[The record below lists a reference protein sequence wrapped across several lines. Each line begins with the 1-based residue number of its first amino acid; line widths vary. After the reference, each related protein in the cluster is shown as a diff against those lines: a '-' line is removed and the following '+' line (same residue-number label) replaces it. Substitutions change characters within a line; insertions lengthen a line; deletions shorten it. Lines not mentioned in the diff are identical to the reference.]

1 MNGSRF
7 SSFLLIISKH
17 WNTLQLNG
25 FIPRKVWDYYSVAA
39 IKLNETVL
47 ILAKEPLSV
56 KEEKCV
62 LRTRHFS
69 PVISPQRSAVNRP
82 GGVCCEFYVFLC
94 HSICF
99 WRKLREEKKKIN
111 ARGGSLPARRP
122 WLSPS
127 CPLLSRCIALATHE
141 ETSGAPQ
148 DWDIRVNTNL
158 GGMW

>member
-99 WRKLREEKKKIN
+99 WRKLREEKKNQCTRRLSPRTAAVALSLLSFALAVYRLGN
-111 ARGGSLPARRP
+111 ARGNKWCS
-122 WLSPS
+122 
-127 CPLLSRCIALATHE
+127 SRLRH
-141 ETSGAPQ
+141 
-148 DWDIRVNTNL
+148 
-158 GGMW
+158 